1 MQIFVHSDID
11 TTHISKLRIS
21 ILITLIHL
29 FLFLFQACP
38 AGWHS
43 FQTSCYHLPVG
54 KKSWYS
60 AKLECSSNNGA
71 QLVKIDSSEE
81 NDFIKTTF
89 LADGAGYWIGLTD
102 EETEGVWK
110 WSDGSILAGFQK
122 WPESQPSGKP
132 LKNCGGIR
140 MGSFLLRNYDAE
152 WHDNECEDRRGYICE
167 N

>member
-11 TTHISKLRIS
+11 TKHKIKFRTS

-60 AKLECSSNNGA
+60 AKCSSNNGA
-71 QLVKIDSSEE
+71 QLVKIDSSKE

-102 EETEGVWK
+102 EETEGVW
-110 WSDGSILAGFQK
+110 
-122 WPESQPSGKP
+122 
-132 LKNCGGIR
+132 
-140 MGSFLLRNYDAE
+140 
-152 WHDNECEDRRGYICE
+152 
-167 N
+167 

>member
-102 EETEGVWK
+102 EETEGIWK

-122 WPESQPSGKP
+122 WHESQPSGIP
-132 LKNCGGIR
+132 LKNCSGIR
-140 MGSFLLRNYDAE
+140 MGSFLLRNYDAK
-152 WHDNECEDRRGYICE
+152 
-167 N
+167 